1 MNLTTNFKLNEFTR
15 SETGKRLDINNEP
28 DEASLYNL
36 RRLAT
41 ELEKVRKILGK
52 PIIITSGFRS
62 LALNRKIG
70 SKDNSSHVV
79 GCAADFFVHGYEV
92 KEVVQIIKDS
102 YIRPDQC
109 IAEFDDW
116 IHFSISKKSGEE
128 PREMYLTIDKLGT
141 REFSIA

>member
-1 MNLTTNFKLNEFTR
+1 MNLSKHFKLNEFTR
-15 SETGKRLDINNEP
+15 SETAKRLDINNEP

-36 RRLAT
+36 KRLAT
-41 ELEKVRKILGK
+41 ELEKVRELLGK

-70 SKDNSSHVV
+70 SKDNSAHVV

-128 PREMYLTIDKLGT
+128 PREMYLTIDKSGT

>member
-15 SETGKRLDINNEP
+15 SETAKRLDINNEP

-41 ELEKVRKILGK
+41 ELEKVREILGK

-79 GCAADFFVHGYEV
+79 GCAADFFC
-92 KEVVQIIKDS
+92 K
-102 YIRPDQC
+102 
-109 IAEFDDW
+109 W
-116 IHFSISKKSGEE
+116 
-128 PREMYLTIDKLGT
+128 L
-141 REFSIA
+141 

>member
-1 MNLTTNFKLNEFTR
+1 MNLSKHFNLREFTR
-15 SETGKRLDINNEP
+15 SETAKRLDINNEP

-36 RRLAT
+36 KRLAT
-41 ELEKVRKILGK
+41 ELEKVRELLGK

-70 SKDNSSHVV
+70 SKDNSAHVV

-128 PREMYLTIDKLGT
+128 PREMYLTIDKSGT